1 MSLRN
6 PDSSGQSALDLKNM
20 KKYLFIIAVVFLCAN
35 VYSQITI
42 TTAEAKDHFGDSVY
56 VTGKVTEIFTS
67 DKGNIFIS
75 FDNKYPSHT
84 FSVVIFKRN
93 NIDITGI
100 KEGSIL
106 TVSGTIISF
115 NDPQD
120 AVHKPQIILNS
131 QDQIVKVE

>member
-1 MSLRN
+1 
-6 PDSSGQSALDLKNM
+6 M
-20 KKYLFIIAVVFLCAN
+20 KKYLFVLAIVFLCAN

-56 VTGKVTEIFTS
+56 VTGKVSEIFTS
-67 DKGNIFIS
+67 EKGNIFIS

-100 KEGSIL
+100 KAGSIL
-106 TVSGTIISF
+106 TVLGTIISF
-115 NDPQD
+115 ND
-120 AVHKPQIILNS
+120 KPQIILNS
-131 QDQIVKVE
+131 QEQIVKVE